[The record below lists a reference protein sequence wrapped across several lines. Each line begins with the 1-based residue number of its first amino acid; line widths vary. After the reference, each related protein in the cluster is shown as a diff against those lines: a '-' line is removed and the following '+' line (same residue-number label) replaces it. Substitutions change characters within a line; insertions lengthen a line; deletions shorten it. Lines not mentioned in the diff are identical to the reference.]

1 MWRKHT
7 HSIRVSFRKIG
18 KGGKTILTKNMGG
31 GGAKGVCMIAY
42 LLGGYGGIL
51 NLYPK
56 RCIFRLICGSQ
67 MT

>member
-1 MWRKHT
+1 M
-7 HSIRVSFRKIG
+7 
-18 KGGKTILTKNMGG
+18 KNMG
-31 GGAKGVCMIAY
+31 GGAKGVCVIAR

-56 RCIFRLICGSQ
+56 RCIIRLICGSQ

>member
-1 MWRKHT
+1 M
-7 HSIRVSFRKIG
+7 G
-18 KGGKTILTKNMGG
+18 KGGGQNNTYEKH
-31 GGAKGVCMIAY
+31 GGAKGVRVIAR
-42 LLGGYGGIL
+42 LLGGYVGIL